1 MIHETQLDNLTPSQ
15 LRELTERL
23 LNEVRHKQATIDK
36 LTHENAVL
44 KRMKFAA
51 SSEVF
56 QGNQRSLLEDT
67 VDEDLEAVQSE
78 LQQLA
83 TKPASPERQTPKR
96 QALPAELPRREFRHE
111 PDNTLCACGCQMK
124 RIGEDVAEK
133 LDYEPG

>member
-1 MIHETQLDNLTPSQ
+1 M
-15 LRELTERL
+15 
-23 LNEVRHKQATIDK
+23 
-36 LTHENAVL
+36 
-44 KRMKFAA
+44 
-51 SSEVF
+51 F